1 MFPFDLIIPY
11 LSDMLRKREVFAA
24 FLNIF
29 PCWWSVYICSYI
41 PAILV
46 TVPLPKKRDYILI
59 GENKSWWWHIFRTE
73 CEKTLFWLSLLK
85 WGHEFRLKSVIYS
98 RVIFLSGHLSRFTRD
113 DSLFRVETESL
124 LPLMTFEWLLHRGAK
139 FETLS
144 PPQPVEREFS
154 VDFRFS
160 NPTQGIHCP
169 GQNHFLFSQ
178 KNSELGGGVNTMK
191 EGKEKVS
198 NFWLIWLLWKS

>member
-1 MFPFDLIIPY
+1 
-11 LSDMLRKREVFAA
+11 MLRKREVFVA

-124 LPLMTFEWLLHRGAK
+124 LELMTFEWLLHRGAK
-139 FETLS
+139 FETVS
-144 PPQPVEREFS
+144 QPQPTVERELLTFALVIQHTAHHWS
-154 VDFRFS
+154 LL
-160 NPTQGIHCP
+160 QK
-169 GQNHFLFSQ
+169 GQHLFSW
-178 KNSELGGGVNTMK
+178 NFAESGGRGRVNLMK
-191 EGKEKVS
+191 YDEEKVS
-198 NFWLIWLLWKS
+198 NFWLNWLLWKS